1 VRDGALLYFQ
11 YINDKGGVHGRKIDF
26 LVEDDGYQSP
36 RAVQGAKKLITRDKV
51 FCMFLVL
58 GSAQS
63 NAMYPL
69 LEARGI
75 PLVTPATQ
83 NEAMANPPRE
93 YLFLADTTYTA
104 QGKVAVE
111 YIVEDMGVEEP
122 QLACV
127 FQDDTPGHDWR
138 NGVRRGAAHYGLE
151 VMELPYKRGTVE
163 LSSQAAKCK
172 DAGVTHLLVWA
183 NVREP
188 AILMK
193 SAQRIQYKPTY
204 IFANPSINKKTLELA
219 GDAIDYNGRI
229 YATNIMIDPYRETTP
244 ALERFKKN
252 IEKYGMCSIEN
263 TYHIYGYQ
271 AAITL
276 VEGLER
282 AGKDLTREGL
292 VKALESFDKYKNGI
306 MAPITWGPDRR
317 AGGSSVKLFQVRD
330 NDWHSITEGWRF
342 SDIE

>member
-1 VRDGALLYFQ
+1 
-11 YINDKGGVHGRKIDF
+11 
-26 LVEDDGYQSP
+26 
-36 RAVQGAKKLITRDKV
+36 
-51 FCMFLVL
+51 
-58 GSAQS
+58 
-63 NAMYPL
+63 
-69 LEARGI
+69 
-75 PLVTPATQ
+75 
-83 NEAMANPPRE
+83 
-93 YLFLADTTYTA
+93 
-104 QGKVAVE
+104 
-111 YIVEDMGVEEP
+111 
-122 QLACV
+122 
-127 FQDDTPGHDWR
+127 
-138 NGVRRGAAHYGLE
+138 
-151 VMELPYKRGTVE
+151 
-163 LSSQAAKCK
+163 
-172 DAGVTHLLVWA
+172 VTHLLVWA